1 MVVLYY
7 LMFLFTHMIE
17 CLIFFTAQATPKPIL
32 TPFDLSFPLA
42 ASDLGAES
50 LENEFMMN
58 NMRITEVMVP

>member
-1 MVVLYY
+1 
-7 LMFLFTHMIE
+7 MIE

-32 TPFDLSFPLA
+32 TPLDLSFPLA